1 LLEFNRK
8 TFYFVGTLIWQL
20 FHFAS
25 LILVSLVSVIYY
37 GPQYAIV
44 GSYLL
49 LGVSLSALVT

>member
-1 LLEFNRK
+1 MLEFNRK

-20 FHFAS
+20 FHFLS
-25 LILVSLVSVIYY
+25 LLLVSLVSVIYY

-49 LGVSLSALVT
+49 LGVTLSALVT

>member
-1 LLEFNRK
+1 
-8 TFYFVGTLIWQL
+8 
-20 FHFAS
+20 
-25 LILVSLVSVIYY
+25 VSVIYY